1 MLFLSFLSSLIQS
14 FEFSLSFSLV
24 LWHAHTRSLGK
35 NTMAMIDDNKKA
47 KIKLCFA
54 INYL

>member
-14 FEFSLSFSLV
+14 LEFSLSFSLV
-24 LWHAHTRSLGK
+24 LCHQHTRSLGK

-47 KIKLCFA
+47 KNKTLLA